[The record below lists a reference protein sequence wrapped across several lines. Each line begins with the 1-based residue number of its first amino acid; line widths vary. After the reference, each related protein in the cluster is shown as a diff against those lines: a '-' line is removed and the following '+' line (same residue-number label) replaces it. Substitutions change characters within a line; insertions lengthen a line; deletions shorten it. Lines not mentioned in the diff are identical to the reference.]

1 MNYKKKHLVEDKMK
15 KRIGYLGIAL
25 LIGLSGCSESTTVEV
40 ESSATESVV
49 EETTLEESLE
59 ETTAMVERTTIE
71 SSSKDLQD
79 EMLSEYAREK
89 YKGECIT
96 FDYREYFRYEDEY
109 KGTQVY
115 LVAQVD
121 QILDGKEFR
130 CYSVEGDEYLVRD
143 KRELDKTKLLVND
156 LVVVWGEYVGTTKIT
171 RAINNVEEEILVLDA
186 KYIDIYENGMTFDDY
201 YSYYQSPAPTSEPQY
216 NTMYVVNCNESITLR
231 TDPFTSASEICQ
243 IPLGEAVS
251 YISSSENGFYQISYL
266 GYTGYALAS
275 YLSQDAP
282 SINDTLYPTMIVV
295 NCNESIT
302 LRTSPSTSASEI
314 CQIPLG
320 EAVSYIETA
329 ANGFYK
335 ITYLGKTGYALA
347 SYLEFE

>member
-1 MNYKKKHLVEDKMK
+1 MK

-130 CYSVEGDEYLVRD
+130 CYS
-143 KRELDKTKLLVND
+143 
-156 LVVVWGEYVGTTKIT
+156 
-171 RAINNVEEEILVLDA
+171 
-186 KYIDIYENGMTFDDY
+186 
-201 YSYYQSPAPTSEPQY
+201 SE
-216 NTMYVVNCNESITLR
+216 
-231 TDPFTSASEICQ
+231 
-243 IPLGEAVS
+243 
-251 YISSSENGFYQISYL
+251 
-266 GYTGYALAS
+266 
-275 YLSQDAP
+275 
-282 SINDTLYPTMIVV
+282 
-295 NCNESIT
+295 
-302 LRTSPSTSASEI
+302 
-314 CQIPLG
+314 
-320 EAVSYIETA
+320 
-329 ANGFYK
+329 
-335 ITYLGKTGYALA
+335 
-347 SYLEFE
+347 